1 MFFITLR
8 FYATGSFL
16 EVIGDLTVSK
26 ATVSRVVNE
35 VTNTLVHRMGDF
47 IAMPNNDN
55 DIRCTMSDF
64 YQIAQVP
71 GVVGCV
77 DGTHIQNI

>member
-1 MFFITLR
+1 M
-8 FYATGSFL
+8 A
-16 EVIGDLTVSK
+16 VSK
-26 ATVSRVVNE
+26 VTVSRVVNE
-35 VTNTLVHRMGDF
+35 VTNTLSLHGRF
-47 IAMPNNDN
+47 HCNAPNNDN

-77 DGTHIQNI
+77 DGTRIRIQAPCG